1 MRLGLFS
8 YKFKITGDKLE
19 VEWDDDDD
27 DRMDE
32 DDEGEE
38 V

>member
-27 DRMDE
+27 
-32 DDEGEE
+32 EGEE